1 MISKMVSKEL
11 SNNVDV
17 KGTTDTEDTT
27 MPDPIARKRLKKKML
42 DRWENEGGRIGT
54 DTTSADA
61 SRPTGENKGRVRK
74 RSSPSDS
81 SSVSAP
87 ASSTKRRKPTQK

>member
-1 MISKMVSKEL
+1 MNSKMVSNEL
-11 SNNVDV
+11 SHNVDV
-17 KGTTDTEDTT
+17 KRTNDTEDTT
-27 MPDPIARKRLKKKML
+27 MPDPVARKRLKKRML
-42 DRWENEGGRIGT
+42 DRWENEGGSIAP

-61 SRPTGENKGRVRK
+61 SRPTGEDKGRGRK
-74 RSSPSDS
+74 RTSSSDN

>member
-1 MISKMVSKEL
+1 
-11 SNNVDV
+11 
-17 KGTTDTEDTT
+17 

-42 DRWENEGGRIGT
+42 DRWENEGGSIAT

-61 SRPTGENKGRVRK
+61 SIPTGEDKGRGRK
-74 RSSPSDS
+74 RSSTSDN

-87 ASSTKRRKPTQK
+87 ASSTKRSKADSEMGSASV

>member
-1 MISKMVSKEL
+1 MKNGFERAL
-11 SNNVDV
+11 NHNVDV
-17 KGTTDTEDTT
+17 KRMKDTEDTT

-42 DRWENEGGRIGT
+42 DRWENEGGSIAP
-54 DTTSADA
+54 DTISADA
-61 SRPTGENKGRVRK
+61 SRPTGEHKGRVRK
-74 RSSPSDS
+74 RSSPSDN